1 MCISCLKNQLTSID
15 EYDKE
20 ISDYLVGIKCEC
32 CKSFPSFLLTVSADL
47 KILCLTKMKRCSVVC
62 VSGVEKLMRL
72 ENMAR
77 QRIKSR
83 LENCVECIDEVKEEI
98 TDKLYLTRM
107 DQLKSLN
114 DMVANIDEADHR

>member
-1 MCISCLKNQLTSID
+1 
-15 EYDKE
+15 
-20 ISDYLVGIKCEC
+20 LVGIKCEC

-72 ENMAR
+72 ENMGR

-83 LENCVECIDEVKEEI
+83 LENCVEWIDEVKEEI